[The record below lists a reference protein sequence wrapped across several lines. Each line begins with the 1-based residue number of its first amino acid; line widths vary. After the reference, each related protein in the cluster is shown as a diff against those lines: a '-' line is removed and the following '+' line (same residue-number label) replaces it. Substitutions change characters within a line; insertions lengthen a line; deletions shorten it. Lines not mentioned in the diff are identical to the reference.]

1 MEIRVCSEISRK
13 EMPRSSRASR
23 NFSPIVMAIS
33 KRSRLFCVDH
43 GDAQLARRLLPGNS
57 HLIPGRIARNFKPQ
71 NKAGCLRRNITLPAK
86 VVKLLYLQKVAPVL
100 ILAAGGGSLRCLLK
114 PQ

>member
-1 MEIRVCSEISRK
+1 MEMRVCSEMSRK

-33 KRSRLFCVDH
+33 KRSRLFCVDR
-43 GDAQLARRLLPGNS
+43 GDAQLARRLLPENS

-71 NKAGCLRRNITLPAK
+71 TRQAALAAQYNVACKSCQTFVPAK
-86 VVKLLYLQKVAPVL
+86 GCACLDSC
-100 ILAAGGGSLRCLLK
+100 GGGG
-114 PQ
+114 